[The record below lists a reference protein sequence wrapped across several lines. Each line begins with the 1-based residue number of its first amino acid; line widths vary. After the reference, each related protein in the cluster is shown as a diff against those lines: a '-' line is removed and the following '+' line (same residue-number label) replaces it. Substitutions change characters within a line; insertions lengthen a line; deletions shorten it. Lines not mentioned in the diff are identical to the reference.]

1 MRVLNSVLVASYDS
15 TASLESLGPISIT
28 NAAPEYAKA
37 LLTEIEASGGIGRIV
52 DEPEGSGTL
61 ILTEGLSNIA
71 PAERHYRA
79 LKSVLAVQTGVR
91 TILLSRASSPIL
103 AEIGGAAGLVRSLR
117 QERPDAE
124 ACSISIAQDG
134 NPGSVASKVIQAMSL
149 PNGDYSI
156 QRNGIYLDV
165 LGKDHLSSGVPEQQ
179 SDHTPIWLVSGGGR
193 GVTADC
199 TVELARRTGGTFVLL
214 GRSDVTPWPEWLPL
228 ERDLKTLRGLLARS
242 SGQPG
247 VPGKPMEIDKYARRL
262 LASLE
267 ISGTIASIE
276 QAGAKARYV
285 QADIGD
291 ANQLHAA
298 LQDIQNDLGP
308 ITGLVHGAGVLAD
321 GIAGSL
327 RLEDFQKVFGPKVSG
342 LENILA
348 SLDLNSLSHIA
359 LFSSA
364 SAVFGNEGQANY
376 AAANEWLNNV
386 ALQLARELPAT
397 QVKAFC
403 WGPWQGGMVDEA
415 LARMFTE
422 RGIRLIGKAEG
433 ARIFADQLLRSAH
446 DQIRIVVGDDWGEE

>member
-1 MRVLNSVLVASYDS
+1 MASYDAI
-15 TASLESLGPISIT
+15 ASLESFGPVSIT

-37 LLTEIEASGGIGRIV
+37 LLTEIESSGGAGRII
-52 DEPEGSGTL
+52 DEPEGTGTL
-61 ILTEGLSNIA
+61 ILTEGLSQIA

-79 LKSVLAVQTGVR
+79 LKAVLAVRTGVK
-91 TILLSRASSPIL
+91 TILLSRTSSPVL

-124 ACSISIAQDG
+124 AYSISIAQDT
-134 NPGSVASKVIQAMSL
+134 NPGSVASKVIQALSL
-149 PNGDYSI
+149 PNGDYSV
-156 QRNGIYLDV
+156 QRNGIYQDV
-165 LGKDHLSSGVPEQQ
+165 LGEDHLSPAPPEQQ
-179 SDHTPIWLVSGGGR
+179 SDFKPIWLVSGGGR

-199 TVELARRTGGTFVLL
+199 TAELARRTGGTFILL

-228 ERDLKTLRGLLARS
+228 ERDLKTLRGLLARN

-247 VPGKPMEIDKYARRL
+247 MPRKPMEIDKYARRL

-267 ISGTIASIE
+267 ISNTIASIE
-276 QAGAKARYV
+276 QAGAKARYI

-291 ANQLHAA
+291 ANQLRTA
-298 LQDIQNDLGP
+298 LQDIQNEQGR

-321 GIAGSL
+321 GTAESL
-327 RLEDFQKVFGPKVSG
+327 RPEDFQRVFGPKVSG

-348 SLDLNSLSHIA
+348 SLDVNSLSHIA

-386 ALQLARELPAT
+386 ALQLAGELPAT

-422 RGIRLIGKAEG
+422 RGIGLIGKAEG
-433 ARIFADQLLRSAH
+433 ARIFADQLLQSPH
-446 DQIRIVVGDDWGEE
+446 DQIRFVVGDDWGE